1 MRRMKQWQ
9 DSRNLLETKI
19 LSLIAGDIGGTTS
32 RLLWVARTYLQPP
45 QILFER
51 NYESAKFAD
60 ASALLRQFMRD
71 AQRETPPDLL
81 CLALPGPLN
90 QRRVELTNLNW
101 TVDADSLAGEL
112 RIAEVR
118 FVNDFQAAAAGVE
131 VLQKTDLIVL
141 NPGLVR
147 LGATRVITGAGTGL
161 GLAWMQ
167 ADEHGTYQTFASEGG
182 HVDFAPANSQQNEL
196 LQWLRQKHAHV
207 SWERVLSGAGLEAL
221 YAFHYELNRGHAA
234 ESSLSASQIHAAA
247 LRQEPVAS
255 DTVQLFGDIYA
266 AWAGNLALLY
276 RPQGGLYLAG
286 GMAIHLQHW
295 LATEKFARQ
304 AADKGRMADLVRGIP
319 IYLITEPRLG
329 VLGAVQIAMK

>member
-32 RLLWVARTYLQPP
+32 RLIWVARTYLQPP
-45 QILFER
+45 KILFER
-51 NYESAKFAD
+51 NYESARFAD
-60 ASALLRQFMRD
+60 ASALLRQFMQD
-71 AQRETPPDLL
+71 ARRESPPDLL

-101 TVDADSLAGEL
+101 TVDADALAGEL

-167 ADEHGTYQTFASEGG
+167 TDEHGTYQTFASEGG

-221 YAFHYELNRGHAA
+221 YAFNYELNHGRAA
-234 ESSLSASQIHAAA
+234 EHLLSASQIQAAA
-247 LRQEPVAS
+247 LQQERVAC

-266 AWAGNLALLY
+266 AWTGNLALLY
-276 RPQGGLYLAG
+276 RPQGGLYIAG
-286 GMAIHLQHW
+286 GMAIHLQAW
-295 LATEKFARQ
+295 LATEKFVCQ
-304 AADKGRMADLVRGIP
+304 AADKGRMAELVRGIP
-319 IYLITEPRLG
+319 VYLITEPRLG